1 MIASLNSERGA
12 ALDRDYM
19 AGQVEYQR
27 GNAALF
33 LNENRNGHDAD
44 LKEFADKLCQK
55 SKIV

>member
-27 GNAALF
+27 KKCRLVSK
-33 LNENRNGHDAD
+33 R
-44 LKEFADKLCQK
+44 K
-55 SKIV
+55 S